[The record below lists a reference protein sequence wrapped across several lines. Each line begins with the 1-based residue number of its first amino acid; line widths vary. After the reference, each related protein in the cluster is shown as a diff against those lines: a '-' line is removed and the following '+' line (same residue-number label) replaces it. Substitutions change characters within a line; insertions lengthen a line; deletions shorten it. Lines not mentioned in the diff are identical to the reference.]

1 MKQDMNENKF
11 ISLPQESQK
20 TIETSVYNILQAMG
34 EQPNREGLVD
44 TPKRVTKAYDFL
56 TSGYRQDLDTI
67 VNNAIFDDA
76 NENGM
81 VIVQDIEIYSM
92 CEHHILPFYGK
103 AHVAYLPK
111 EKVIGISKIPRI
123 VDMFSRRLQIQ
134 ERLTG
139 EIAKAL
145 QQVLQPRGVAVVIE
159 AKHMCMMMRGV
170 EKQNSF
176 LSTSY
181 MIGEFLTSQPTRME
195 FLSLI
200 NRTGK

>member
-1 MKQDMNENKF
+1 MNEKEF
-11 ISLPQESQK
+11 IPLTQENQK
-20 TIETSVYNILQAMG
+20 NIEASVYNILQEIG
-34 EQPNREGLVD
+34 EQPNREGLLD
-44 TPKRVTKAYDFL
+44 TPKRVAKAYDFL
-56 TSGYRQDLDTI
+56 TSGYRQNLDEV
-67 VNNAIFDDA
+67 VNKAIFNDA

-103 AHVAYLPK
+103 AHVAYLPEK
-111 EKVIGISKIPRI
+111 KVIGISKIPRI

-134 ERLTG
+134 ERLTS
-139 EIAKAL
+139 EIANAL
-145 QQVLQPRGVAVVIE
+145 QEVLQPRGVAVVIE
-159 AKHMCMMMRGV
+159 ARHMCMMMRGV

-181 MIGEFLTSQPTRME
+181 MLGEFLTSQPTRME

-200 NRTGK
+200 NRNK